1 LSDEDILVLNATING
16 EYDVRQ
22 VSEVIIDKFDEFKNT
37 LGDVQNKTGLLSDLI
52 DTLTEEDAETLLE
65 ML

>member
-37 LGDVQNKTGLLSDLI
+37 LGDVKNKTGLLSDLI